1 MSKLVRR
8 LKKRYVA
15 LRAEPEAPAEKV
27 FNTIRETY
35 LELFGVLGLIE
46 ASLKHYKARGKVVI
60 RCSLGSLPKL
70 LLASAA
76 VTKIDNVPSALRVLL
91 MSGTLRRVREDSYL

>member
-1 MSKLVRR
+1 MARR

-27 FNTIRETY
+27 FNAIRETY
-35 LELFGVLGLIE
+35 LELFGVLGLAE
-46 ASLKHYKARGKVVI
+46 ASLKHYKAYGKVVVG
-60 RCSLGSLPKL
+60 CSLRSLPRL

-76 VTKIDNVPSALRVLL
+76 VTKIDDTPSALRVLL
-91 MSGTLRRVREDSYL
+91 ISGTLRRVREESYL